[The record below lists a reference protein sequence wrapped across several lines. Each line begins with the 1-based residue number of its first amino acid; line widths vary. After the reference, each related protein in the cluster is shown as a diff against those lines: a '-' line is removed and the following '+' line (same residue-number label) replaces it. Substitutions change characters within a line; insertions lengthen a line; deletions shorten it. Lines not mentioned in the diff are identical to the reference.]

1 MMEESASPSGDEG
14 RGVHLHRGRDGGHA
28 NELDQGLLYA
38 ALFL

>member
-1 MMEESASPSGDEG
+1 MMEESGLQSGGEG